1 MDEPLARQISVEL
14 SSMVAAFNR
23 LSALT
28 LSIADENERRGYRR
42 SLGELMAR
50 CDHDLIRPIAK
61 AYPHLDPIKE

>member
-1 MDEPLARQISVEL
+1 MDEALARKISVEL

-23 LSALT
+23 LSELT

-42 SLGELMAR
+42 SLGELMVR
-50 CDHDLIRPIAK
+50 CDSDLIRPISK

>member
-1 MDEPLARQISVEL
+1 MDEALARKISVEL

-23 LSALT
+23 LSDLT

-50 CDHDLIRPIAK
+50 CDNDLIQPISR